1 MVIKN
6 SEYLQA
12 DTHIEG
18 IPDLIYERKEAEELK
33 NRIIGYFN
41 GVGQSF
47 TRLLSGPSGSGKTV
61 SILYI
66 LYNFIQQNPQ
76 FSKDIIYINGT
87 QVRAPKSM
95 FNYLAR
101 QLDVHINENKTTI
114 SSMAEGI
121 QKAINESQR
130 RKLVIIDEVDKI
142 YKNSRESPKYLFL
155 HSLNRMDVRPK
166 HSILLITNDFNLTRN
181 FDSELTGNI
190 EVETTFEAYTAEDIL
205 KILKLRAK
213 YCLQHGSYAVDDLAK
228 ISSEVF
234 QNPTGGDRANIR
246 HALNILST
254 SARIAQERNK
264 QIREVLDEAME
275 SVRIDNYTKLLKKYN
290 NHLLI
295 LIKTLC
301 LLKKRNSVGIYKFMN
316 PDIDYD
322 DIKNEFF
329 KLLSEESPKTISEAQ
344 FRKYIEQLVDENLL
358 RRINRARYSFLD
370 NADDILQAI
379 DKISKVNG

>member
-1 MVIKN
+1 MTIKN

-47 TRLLSGPSGSGKTV
+47 TRLLSGPSGSGKTI
-61 SILYI
+61 SILFI
-66 LYNFIQQNPQ
+66 IYNFIQQNPQ

-95 FNYLAR
+95 FNYIAR

-114 SSMAEGI
+114 SAMAEGI

-254 SARIAQERNK
+254 AARTAQERNK
-264 QIREVLDEAME
+264 QLKEVLDEAME
-275 SVRIDNYTKLLKKYN
+275 DVRIDNYTKLLKKYN
-290 NHLLI
+290 SHLLV

-329 KLLSEESPKTISEAQ
+329 KLLNEESPKTISEAQ

-379 DKISKVNG
+379 DEISKVSR

>member
-47 TRLLSGPSGSGKTV
+47 TRLLSGPSGSGKTI

-66 LYNFIQQNPQ
+66 IYNFIQQNPQ

-101 QLDVHINENKTTI
+101 QLDVYINENKTTI
-114 SSMAEGI
+114 SAMAGGV

-254 SARIAQERNK
+254 AARIAQERNK
-264 QIREVLDEAME
+264 QIRDVLDESME
-275 SVRIDNYTKLLKKYN
+275 NVRIDNYTKLLKKYN
-290 NHLLI
+290 SHLLI

-301 LLKKRNSVGIYKFMN
+301 LLKKRNSVGIYQFMN

-322 DIKNEFF
+322 DIKNDFF
-329 KLLSEESPKTISEAQ
+329 KLMNEESTKMISEAQ

-379 DKISKVNG
+379 DKISKVSR